1 MAVPREDP
9 RFDTLRESRE
19 ISPCRSSGKLDWP
32 TLTEGVSVIAV
43 CTPLTVVP
51 RSLLMSVVITFMLE
65 PAKLQMNWAKA
76 RGSRTLVPP
85 PVNERDHDPA
95 EDRYSSAKWG
105 MVPLSRSA
113 HR

>member
-1 MAVPREDP
+1 M
-9 RFDTLRESRE
+9 
-19 ISPCRSSGKLDWP
+19 
-32 TLTEGVSVIAV
+32 SVI
-43 CTPLTVVP
+43 
-51 RSLLMSVVITFMLE
+51 ITFMLE